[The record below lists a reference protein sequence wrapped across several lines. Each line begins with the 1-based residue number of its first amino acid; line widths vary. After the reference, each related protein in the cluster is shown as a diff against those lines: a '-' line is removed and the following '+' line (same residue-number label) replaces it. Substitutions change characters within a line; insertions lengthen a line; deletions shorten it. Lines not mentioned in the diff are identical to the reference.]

1 MLILDG
7 YNSHTDYAVKD
18 WCSKHHILLFTFPP
32 HATHLLQ
39 PLDVVCFQPFKHY
52 CKDTCRQAIEVHIVH
67 EEFVEEREKQG
78 VRAQMKTLQQA
89 GVTLACRLGNEG
101 SHE

>member
-1 MLILDG
+1 M
-7 YNSHTDYAVKD
+7 AE
-18 WCSKHHILLFTFPP
+18 
-32 HATHLLQ
+32 
-39 PLDVVCFQPFKHY
+39 
-52 CKDTCRQAIEVHIVH
+52 CKGTCRQAIEVHIVH